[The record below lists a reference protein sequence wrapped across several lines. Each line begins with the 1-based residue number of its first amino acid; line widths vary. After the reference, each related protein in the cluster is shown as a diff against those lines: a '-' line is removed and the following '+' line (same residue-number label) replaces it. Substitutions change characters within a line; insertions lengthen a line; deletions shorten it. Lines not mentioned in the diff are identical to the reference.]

1 MSGPRQ
7 GVTLGKFTLSFK
19 FLFEFQFQFIILF
32 LFLKNS
38 QTEQALSDLNEAMK
52 VAPPGRDVRKVLLKA
67 IEETESA
74 QRLPGTSTL
83 ALMEPSSDTIQ
94 DCCSSG
100 VGSSLTSTSERG

>member
-1 MSGPRQ
+1 LICFSNRQ
-7 GVTLGKFTLSFK
+7 T
-19 FLFEFQFQFIILF
+19 Q
-32 LFLKNS
+32 
-38 QTEQALSDLNEAMK
+38 QALSDLNEAMK

-74 QRLPGTSTL
+74 QRLPGTSNGL
-83 ALMEPSSDTIQ
+83 ALMETSSDTIQ

>member
-1 MSGPRQ
+1 MSEPRQ
-7 GVTLGKFTLSFK
+7 GVTLGKPTYHQKSCHPNP
-19 FLFEFQFQFIILF
+19 
-32 LFLKNS
+32 NS
-38 QTEQALSDLNEAMK
+38 NVFYFRNRQTEQALSDLNEAMK

-74 QRLPGTSTL
+74 QRLPGTSAL
-83 ALMEPSSDTIQ
+83 ALMETSSDTIQ